1 MGQVM
6 KMPRIIRGAILKF
19 VDGRWSCEGQAVPLG
34 KQLFVAGMT
43 RCLQRWQDGELVGQE
58 EEKPDTPLADPDE
71 LNEKIAETEWEEDL
85 AGNPRPPW
93 ARYFV
98 AYLVSPDD
106 ASEFTT
112 INCTTGMRIAWE
124 RLHDRIDRM
133 RWMKGADVVP
143 LIALQALP
151 MKTSFG
157 EKQRPEF
164 AVVDWREIG
173 GGQTVLPPPTTPPA
187 LPNNSAA
194 DVSAKDAER
203 EPAKPKKSVK
213 KQPVPGKPVKP
224 PTLKEELNDEI
235 GF

>member
-1 MGQVM
+1 
-6 KMPRIIRGAILKF
+6 
-19 VDGRWSCEGQAVPLG
+19 
-34 KQLFVAGMT
+34 
-43 RCLQRWQDGELVGQE
+43 
-58 EEKPDTPLADPDE
+58 
-71 LNEKIAETEWEEDL
+71 
-85 AGNPRPPW
+85 
-93 ARYFV
+93 
-98 AYLVSPDD
+98 
-106 ASEFTT
+106 
-112 INCTTGMRIAWE
+112 
-124 RLHDRIDRM
+124 
-133 RWMKGADVVP
+133 P

-224 PTLKEELNDEI
+224 HAQGRIERRDRVLTGQWELRDRRRSSHSLLLRALSFSLSCRCYSVTTRPQSLDLGDVGTWQYAIHPETRVWCCAYAVDDGPVKLWVPGNTIPPEILEAADDPTYLLSAFNNSFERL
-235 GF
+235 